1 MNDKRTRLILLTA
14 GFTTTIAHS
23 TLSPIFPAYIRS
35 VGGAIAEIGT
45 FFKVYSLCWVPLQVI
60 AGYLADRFGRRRV
73 ACSGLLIFGSSTILM
88 VMADSVGD
96 LIALRILQGIGL
108 GLFGPSILGA
118 VASLEEAGRSF
129 AEFRTAQVTA
139 FIIGPVLGGSLAD
152 ISMDLP
158 LILSSAGAFSS
169 ILPLLWAE
177 EVTGKESEDRPSSIR
192 ELFRNRLI
200 LLVCLGGFLA
210 ECVFASFEIV
220 VPTIGSL
227 MGWPVRETGMVLS
240 SYFLSFIL
248 TQIPLGELAERVGKR
263 RVVILCLVTSSAV
276 SLLMLKSN
284 NPFLFAV
291 EMGLLGVTLGG
302 VFVQSTAMVGDFAPE
317 ESKSLY
323 MALFDSVID
332 LSFLVAPVLSTL
344 FLTIHLKANFLLWA
358 LLFLLATFLFSL
370 VKEPD

>member
-1 MNDKRTRLILLTA
+1 M
-14 GFTTTIAHS
+14 
-23 TLSPIFPAYIRS
+23 
-35 VGGAIAEIGT
+35 
-45 FFKVYSLCWVPLQVI
+45 
-60 AGYLADRFGRRRV
+60 
-73 ACSGLLIFGSSTILM
+73 
-88 VMADSVGD
+88 
-96 LIALRILQGIGL
+96 
-108 GLFGPSILGA
+108 
-118 VASLEEAGRSF
+118 
-129 AEFRTAQVTA
+129 TA